1 MSLNP
6 TKAADNVYCKAR
18 KAAARYNERLNSRE
32 GAAEA
37 LNVSVSTI
45 SDYELGLTKTGV
57 PVEAVVRM
65 ADLYNAPELRNWYC
79 THDCPIGRL
88 DVAPVKL
95 EGLDR
100 LVIEL
105 QGCLKQAG
113 KDREDLLDI
122 AADGRIDNGEK
133 PRLQKILYDLDEI
146 SEGAKD
152 LKLWVEKNIKE
163 LEEGD
168 T

>member
-18 KAAARYNERLNSRE
+18 KAAAKYNERLNSRE

-79 THDCPIGRL
+79 SHDCPIGRL

-95 EGLDR
+95 EDLDR

-105 QGCLKQAG
+105 QDCLKQAG

-122 AADGRIDNGEK
+122 AADGRIDKRER
-133 PRLQKILYDLDEI
+133 PRLKTIIRDLDKI
-146 SEGAKD
+146 ANGAKD
-152 LKLWVEKNIKE
+152 LKMWAEKN
-163 LEEGD
+163 LEALEGGD